1 MIACIHHNGVFT
13 PLILSPM
20 ERKEKGVSGIKT
32 KILIEY
38 ITETL
43 APEVATLGLES
54 PILMLDRATIHSE
67 KRILAA
73 FEESGVKL
81 GQVIKI
87 PTQSAERLSPLDNAV
102 FHDFKEQVR
111 KSCPMTLDNI
121 EQSMITAWNAV
132 MKKQIHSHYRNC
144 GLTHRCDPYEDCPNP
159 SVHQH

>member
-1 MIACIHHNGVFT
+1 M
-13 PLILSPM
+13 
-20 ERKEKGVSGIKT
+20 T
-32 KILIEY
+32 K
-38 ITETL
+38 TL
-43 APEVATLGLES
+43 APEVAALGLES
-54 PILMLDRATIHSE
+54 PILMLDRAMIHSDSE
-67 KRILAA
+67 KRILAS

-111 KSCPMTLDNI
+111 KSCPTILDNI

-132 MKKQIHSHYRNC
+132 TKKQIHSHYHNC
-144 GLTHRCDPYEDCPNP
+144 GLTHRCDPYENCPNP